1 MISFMSLS
9 PGWCFTFP
17 LFTFYIYS
25 SHLADYVGGGNLSVT
40 VGIAAWYFVVC
51 LLASRLLC
59 GGGLYVEVLG
69 PSGAGELGWDEFLW
83 RSVLRRVS
91 KIVLGYIVWPSFKW
105 LFVAATVW
113 MWNLSSVFRWAPFLR

>member
-1 MISFMSLS
+1 MSLS

-25 SHLADYVGGGNLSVT
+25 SQLANYVGGGNLSVT

-51 LLASRLLC
+51 LLASRVLC
-59 GGGLYVEVLG
+59 GGGRFVEVLG
-69 PSGAGELGWDEFLW
+69 PSAAGELGWDGFLW

-91 KIVLGYIVWPSFKW
+91 KIALGYIVWPSFKW
-105 LFVAATVW
+105 LFVAASVW
-113 MWNLSSVFRWAPFLR
+113 MWNLSSVFRWAPFLW